1 MAGID
6 FSKFSQDFKA
16 KFEKAI
22 ADKKICAEEF
32 QGFSAEDQAE
42 LSRQLANTPGHI
54 GDIIVIQNAYKSK
67 QGTLE
72 FYAGAD
78 SQEGKVELSQ
88 DTISKYPN
96 AGKFGNFNKG
106 VVTILDKDGKVL
118 KDSLGNPIKFDFST
132 DLEIDSTVDNV
143 QGGFETIEGENFQRT
158 NRRFAIALIRS
169 MYDKVIVE
177 NQKMLEQLGLLN
189 ASLWREGLGMGIQK
203 IADSIDADQK
213 AITATTAKKIEEM
226 VEERDKICNALEK
239 QLDNPSGFSDEF
251 SKLVGSN
258 FSDMN
263 FDKLRETCHNKE
275 NEKDDT
281 IRYNKTVEDFNE
293 MYPDN
298 KVTKYLEGNFVT
310 KSLDKMVKLC
320 DSVADIL
327 VMFWTTG
334 GIGGTLGKAS
344 MKGFANSSKFFIEN
358 IGKKNYKEAIAQ
370 LPKLSSFMAGAAHS
384 APTMSTFEGGKAFI
398 NSATNGEDLTA
409 DEILSRT
416 IDGFIGGAE
425 MGVEM
430 AGLQAFAIAPIM
442 NKLSPVLGKMTG
454 ASSKI
459 KELLKKN
466 GEMSLEDISK
476 VYDDCIQTTR
486 GIFAQEGLH
495 IGVSLPIMVPGFT
508 GIDSAKAFLSN
519 GDNSYKEDEFREQL
533 LKEAKTQEERVR
545 ISAMNSFELKVE
557 FVKRNFQAQ
566 LEGMTTIEGV
576 SLALRRFQAARL
588 AGQAV
593 PKPVNN
599 LLGAKIKTVEKDG
612 KPLYEVVQEN
622 GKTLK
627 FDMGKGGNVS
637 QFSSPERAIA
647 AYQAMCV
654 KIVSEFKAELE
665 KADNIPNYLCEVDK
679 YTRDA
684 KINQANY
691 QPGKSGLVAK
701 KALSQPKVQQNV
713 TRYLDNLLES
723 NPEILKN
730 TKSNGDIKNDK
741 DYILPDGTVV
751 SLKMN
756 SAGEM
761 FWNEKTQK
769 YDVNFNSNPEIIL
782 WVKDTKGEEHIIPSF
797 SEGNKARAQKILD
810 YMSTLTAVP
819 RDKIAEVQQ
828 ITINARQEKIKTTKT
843 DNTPHPNPSWLSTIN
858 ESTAS
863 AKQNASA
870 LCRQSALP
878 QGAREQGVDK
888 NDGKK
893 TYIQPKTEEVA
904 LESSDDIMASNNHSF
919 AIPYRVK
926 SKYQDDFH
934 CTSNQIYIRKYIEY
948 KQSGLSIDD
957 MAKKWYG
964 DAYNN
969 LTKDDLV
976 EFGKY
981 LDRLEQKIKDIDASF
996 EQVIP
1001 ALIPMTYYR
1010 GMILKQ
1016 GSREL
1021 EEFIN
1026 AKVGDTIQPDLGY
1039 SWASPKKSYADD
1051 YAEYCDGSSSK
1062 ENCVVMKIKTP
1073 AGSKLSRDVDIDL
1086 SEFEFHGL
1094 NPYSSMNVVF
1104 KRGVS
1109 YKVLKKE
1116 VIDNK
1121 IYVTV
1126 KYLGNIDTP
1135 STVTKSSTVNSKQ
1148 ELPSEKI
1155 KLPYVKPETKVD
1167 LTPETKAQ
1175 VKDAVQNI
1183 RNNYRASFDQIKA
1196 DLKAMGLDDIGNMSI
1211 RLKGEQSLYDKI
1223 ANYMLEHKG
1232 ATLEDAIKDV
1242 RDAIGARTV
1251 VESGK
1256 FANHPEVKALLDAG
1270 KEREAM
1276 LRAAELQS
1284 EPAVESLKSEILKQE
1299 QNNNHLVTARISN
1312 YVSPDG
1318 IPYLSENQLADL
1330 KQFAANHGVKLKIN
1344 LRIDP
1349 SDPNFSKIDENYKPT
1364 TKSQPSGYTALQ
1376 VNFITKDG
1384 KIIEWQ
1390 FRGDK
1395 VNEFAEGEHIPYDL
1409 RTGKN
1414 IIGEHKE
1421 LEELYNPFIDM
1432 LSEKN
1437 MNKETYK
1444 EYNRYLSDYYTHLR
1458 KLELGFDSVEPKL
1471 EDYGKGFKFDERLS
1485 AKNLIVL
1492 HETAEKIK
1500 NKVLSV
1506 KDAMDEYNKKVAQN
1520 K

>member
-22 ADKKICAEEF
+22 ADKKIYAEEF

-213 AITATTAKKIEEM
+213 AITATTAKKIEQM

-344 MKGFANSSKFFIEN
+344 MKGFANCSKFFIKDICE
-358 IGKKNYKEAIAQ
+358 KNYKEAIAQ
-370 LPKLSSFMAGAAHS
+370 LPKLSSFLAGAAHS
-384 APTMSTFEGGKAFI
+384 APTMSAFEGGKALI
-398 NSATNGEDLTA
+398 NSTTNSEDLTA

-476 VYDDCIQTTR
+476 VYEDCIQTTR
-486 GIFAQEGLH
+486 GKIAQEGLH
-495 IGVSLPIMVPGFT
+495 LGVSLPVMIPGFT
-508 GIDSAKAFLSN
+508 GIDSAKAFLLN
-519 GDNSYKEDEFREQL
+519 GDDSYNEDNFREQL
-533 LKEAKTQEERVR
+533 LHNAKTQEERVR
-545 ISAMNSFELKVE
+545 ISAMSPFELKVE

-627 FDMGKGGNVS
+627 FDMNDGKTVS
-637 QFSSPERAIA
+637 KFSSPERAIA

-654 KIVSEFKAELE
+654 KIVNEFKAELE
-665 KADNIPNYLCEVDK
+665 KADN
-679 YTRDA
+679 T
-684 KINQANY
+684 
-691 QPGKSGLVAK
+691 S
-701 KALSQPKVQQNV
+701 
-713 TRYLDNLLES
+713 
-723 NPEILKN
+723 
-730 TKSNGDIKNDK
+730 
-741 DYILPDGTVV
+741 
-751 SLKMN
+751 
-756 SAGEM
+756 
-761 FWNEKTQK
+761 
-769 YDVNFNSNPEIIL
+769 
-782 WVKDTKGEEHIIPSF
+782 
-797 SEGNKARAQKILD
+797 
-810 YMSTLTAVP
+810 
-819 RDKIAEVQQ
+819 
-828 ITINARQEKIKTTKT
+828 
-843 DNTPHPNPSWLSTIN
+843 HPNP
-858 ESTAS
+858 
-863 AKQNASA
+863 
-870 LCRQSALP
+870 LP
-878 QGAREQGVDK
+878 QGAREQNSVHVDK
-888 NDGKK
+888 NADGTFNVKDGDYYWHVK
-893 TYIQPKTEEVA
+893 NNEELSFVTDY
-904 LESSDDIMASNNHSF
+904 LSQRKDLSGMLIKEKVRDD
-919 AIPYRVK
+919 
-926 SKYQDDFH
+926 
-934 CTSNQIYIRKYIEY
+934 
-948 KQSGLSIDD
+948 
-957 MAKKWYG
+957 
-964 DAYNN
+964 
-969 LTKDDLV
+969 
-976 EFGKY
+976 
-981 LDRLEQKIKDIDASF
+981 
-996 EQVIP
+996 
-1001 ALIPMTYYR
+1001 
-1010 GMILKQ
+1010 
-1016 GSREL
+1016 
-1021 EEFIN
+1021 
-1026 AKVGDTIQPDLGY
+1026 
-1039 SWASPKKSYADD
+1039 
-1051 YAEYCDGSSSK
+1051 
-1062 ENCVVMKIKTP
+1062 
-1073 AGSKLSRDVDIDL
+1073 GSKLIKEVDPQTGKSVRTTKVNSDGSIEYITFCERKNGLVRKMVELHSDKAYITDYRNNQVYKDTEIYPNGQKDVTVYDSNGKAEEKYSIPNIELIVNKDGGYVSEENIDILMQKFGITDRNEAIMLLKNVINCGENDRFLRILTNLNDTNKKIILPLVKNNKTAYIAYNVMENVNATNKDVLEFATKNLNIDELQLFDL
-1086 SEFEFHGL
+1086 SRLVDEVNASRIL
-1094 NPYSSMNVVF
+1094 NALKEGKDLRSLSRSYSDF
-1104 KRGVS
+1104 KRI
-1109 YKVLKKE
+1109 YDPIIKK
-1116 VIDNK
+1116 N
-1121 IYVTV
+1121 
-1126 KYLGNIDTP
+1126 G
-1135 STVTKSSTVNSKQ
+1135 
-1148 ELPSEKI
+1148 
-1155 KLPYVKPETKVD
+1155 
-1167 LTPETKAQ
+1167 
-1175 VKDAVQNI
+1175 
-1183 RNNYRASFDQIKA
+1183 
-1196 DLKAMGLDDIGNMSI
+1196 
-1211 RLKGEQSLYDKI
+1211 
-1223 ANYMLEHKG
+1223 
-1232 ATLEDAIKDV
+1232 
-1242 RDAIGARTV
+1242 
-1251 VESGK
+1251 
-1256 FANHPEVKALLDAG
+1256 
-1270 KEREAM
+1270 
-1276 LRAAELQS
+1276 
-1284 EPAVESLKSEILKQE
+1284 
-1299 QNNNHLVTARISN
+1299 
-1312 YVSPDG
+1312 
-1318 IPYLSENQLADL
+1318 
-1330 KQFAANHGVKLKIN
+1330 
-1344 LRIDP
+1344 
-1349 SDPNFSKIDENYKPT
+1349 
-1364 TKSQPSGYTALQ
+1364 
-1376 VNFITKDG
+1376 
-1384 KIIEWQ
+1384 
-1390 FRGDK
+1390 
-1395 VNEFAEGEHIPYDL
+1395 
-1409 RTGKN
+1409 
-1414 IIGEHKE
+1414 
-1421 LEELYNPFIDM
+1421 
-1432 LSEKN
+1432 
-1437 MNKETYK
+1437 
-1444 EYNRYLSDYYTHLR
+1444 
-1458 KLELGFDSVEPKL
+1458 
-1471 EDYGKGFKFDERLS
+1471 
-1485 AKNLIVL
+1485 
-1492 HETAEKIK
+1492 
-1500 NKVLSV
+1500 
-1506 KDAMDEYNKKVAQN
+1506 
-1520 K
+1520 

>member
-22 ADKKICAEEF
+22 ADKKIYAEEF

-132 DLEIDSTVDNV
+132 DLEIDSAVDNV

-177 NQKMLEQLGLLN
+177 NQNMLEQLGLLN

-213 AITATTAKKIEEM
+213 AITATTAKKIEQM

-258 FSDMN
+258 FSDTN

-384 APTMSTFEGGKAFI
+384 APTMSAFEGGKALI
-398 NSATNGEDLTA
+398 NSATNGEDLTT

-486 GIFAQEGLH
+486 GKIAQEGLH
-495 IGVSLPIMVPGFT
+495 LGVSLPIMVPGFT

-627 FDMGKGGNVS
+627 FDMNDGKTVS
-637 QFSSPERAIA
+637 KFSSPERAIA

-654 KIVSEFKAELE
+654 KIMSEMQPVNDIAETTNKIQSRYVNITTPVQGVVRNLEQLSPQDIEFVYKTRMNTVTTKDIDSLIKQYPNKNEQVLAKKILTKMGQFADINAFNIIYEQLILENCELIASKNNTSISDIFSYLSGKKAFQSDIVSLANSFEEGIINSLKNGKKPALIIDASVLYAIEHSEKLQLFLRENQGSIKLVLLDGWFDGITAFNHSTINDISSKMTNIMTTVKDIAKQQNIDIDKALDIVLNGNIMTKLKNLNLDKSVTIMQNRTNKPNTTESIAQQYTAIQFTEEQINNILKDFPTEYHPYIMEVLAQTSKPASMATLSAKAKEQYSAIINKANENNIPQENIYYLVPTVEADEGKKSYGMVATIYRDTNDIPVEKFINDISEISNVKNSMVVILDDFSGSGKSLIDDYRGLTNPKQIIRERIKKAVEKAQKNGITYKNINEHIEQLVQAELNKNVTNVLPFNSSLQSYQGKIVIAPLASTSGKGSAIENFAPYLQQDNNLSFLPAETIPLFLESDYIKELPIMERRAFKEVLQVSEDLE
-665 KADNIPNYLCEVDK
+665 RFDPSGDKADKWNSPNDPFGYNGFRGNATSIVFP
-679 YTRDA
+679 YMA
-684 KINQANY
+684 PNNNNAFFSSYIA
-691 QPGKSGLVAK
+691 P
-701 KALSQPKVQQNV
+701 
-713 TRYLDNLLES
+713 LLTL
-723 NPEILKN
+723 NGAGVKNRWILKN
-730 TKSNGDIKNDK
+730 
-741 DYILPDGTVV
+741 
-751 SLKMN
+751 
-756 SAGEM
+756 
-761 FWNEKTQK
+761 
-769 YDVNFNSNPEIIL
+769 
-782 WVKDTKGEEHIIPSF
+782 
-797 SEGNKARAQKILD
+797 NK
-810 YMSTLTAVP
+810 
-819 RDKIAEVQQ
+819 
-828 ITINARQEKIKTTKT
+828 
-843 DNTPHPNPSWLSTIN
+843 
-858 ESTAS
+858 
-863 AKQNASA
+863 
-870 LCRQSALP
+870 
-878 QGAREQGVDK
+878 
-888 NDGKK
+888 
-893 TYIQPKTEEVA
+893 
-904 LESSDDIMASNNHSF
+904 
-919 AIPYRVK
+919 
-926 SKYQDDFH
+926 
-934 CTSNQIYIRKYIEY
+934 
-948 KQSGLSIDD
+948 
-957 MAKKWYG
+957 
-964 DAYNN
+964 
-969 LTKDDLV
+969 
-976 EFGKY
+976 
-981 LDRLEQKIKDIDASF
+981 
-996 EQVIP
+996 
-1001 ALIPMTYYR
+1001 
-1010 GMILKQ
+1010 
-1016 GSREL
+1016 
-1021 EEFIN
+1021 
-1026 AKVGDTIQPDLGY
+1026 
-1039 SWASPKKSYADD
+1039 
-1051 YAEYCDGSSSK
+1051 
-1062 ENCVVMKIKTP
+1062 
-1073 AGSKLSRDVDIDL
+1073 
-1086 SEFEFHGL
+1086 
-1094 NPYSSMNVVF
+1094 
-1104 KRGVS
+1104 
-1109 YKVLKKE
+1109 
-1116 VIDNK
+1116 
-1121 IYVTV
+1121 
-1126 KYLGNIDTP
+1126 
-1135 STVTKSSTVNSKQ
+1135 
-1148 ELPSEKI
+1148 
-1155 KLPYVKPETKVD
+1155 
-1167 LTPETKAQ
+1167 
-1175 VKDAVQNI
+1175 
-1183 RNNYRASFDQIKA
+1183 
-1196 DLKAMGLDDIGNMSI
+1196 
-1211 RLKGEQSLYDKI
+1211 
-1223 ANYMLEHKG
+1223 
-1232 ATLEDAIKDV
+1232 
-1242 RDAIGARTV
+1242 
-1251 VESGK
+1251 
-1256 FANHPEVKALLDAG
+1256 
-1270 KEREAM
+1270 
-1276 LRAAELQS
+1276 
-1284 EPAVESLKSEILKQE
+1284 
-1299 QNNNHLVTARISN
+1299 
-1312 YVSPDG
+1312 
-1318 IPYLSENQLADL
+1318 
-1330 KQFAANHGVKLKIN
+1330 
-1344 LRIDP
+1344 
-1349 SDPNFSKIDENYKPT
+1349 
-1364 TKSQPSGYTALQ
+1364 
-1376 VNFITKDG
+1376 
-1384 KIIEWQ
+1384 
-1390 FRGDK
+1390 
-1395 VNEFAEGEHIPYDL
+1395 
-1409 RTGKN
+1409 
-1414 IIGEHKE
+1414 
-1421 LEELYNPFIDM
+1421 
-1432 LSEKN
+1432 
-1437 MNKETYK
+1437 
-1444 EYNRYLSDYYTHLR
+1444 
-1458 KLELGFDSVEPKL
+1458 
-1471 EDYGKGFKFDERLS
+1471 
-1485 AKNLIVL
+1485 
-1492 HETAEKIK
+1492 
-1500 NKVLSV
+1500 
-1506 KDAMDEYNKKVAQN
+1506 
-1520 K
+1520 